1 MLSGGAGQKK
11 YSISADA
18 VITVC
23 TDGRQTTGVVVAVHN
38 GTMAKAVTLPVSG
51 GVRDT
56 TEAELHRPKP
66 RLGKGFFITG
76 PQKAAMAQLH
86 SRGWRVMNGDNPSLP
101 EGNDPT
107 EGIKSGFVKQ
117 EENKR
122 GFRARKQPVVAAT
135 PG

>member
-11 YSISADA
+11 YSISSDA

-23 TDGRQTTGVVVAVHN
+23 PDGVVVAVHN
-38 GTMAKAVTLPVSG
+38 GTMAKAVTLPIKG

-56 TEAELHRPKP
+56 TNGELHKSKP
-66 RLGKGFFITG
+66 RLGKGFFITA
-76 PQKAAMAQLH
+76 PQKAAIAQLH

-107 EGIKSGFVKQ
+107 EGINSGLVKQ

-122 GFRARKQPVVAAT
+122 GFRARKQPPRAAAA
-135 PG
+135 G